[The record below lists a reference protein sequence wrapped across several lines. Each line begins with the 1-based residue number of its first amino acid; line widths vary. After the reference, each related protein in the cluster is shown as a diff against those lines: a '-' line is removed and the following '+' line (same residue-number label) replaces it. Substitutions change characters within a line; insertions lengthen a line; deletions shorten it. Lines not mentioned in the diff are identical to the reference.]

1 MAWMAEHPLLK
12 WHNEVTLP
20 FVARVLGADLP
31 PEWRRFWT
39 LPCITAALDVM
50 DMVGGGQEGWDKE
63 NLSWIQAD
71 FYQKNGYNSVSV
83 TDGRLACFTLMSYYA
98 TILLPQ
104 REDDGGTSFGPKTE
118 FFGPAASQFEEM
130 TIYDPYA
137 CTLFDIHLAQESR
150 RMGPRWG
157 NPILI
162 RWSYQP
168 LLGIDD
174 ELHLMLS
181 KAYHLIQKEDTSLS
195 RIWADIGDFAAD
207 DPETSYKSHHY
218 MALKLSSYSEKV
230 HELGIG
236 WFDFFITLISLR
248 LIDHDAINEITL
260 NRFAIHL
267 ERYRHLFPS

>member
-12 WHNEVTLP
+12 WHNEVTL
-20 FVARVLGADLP
+20 FFIERVLGADLP

-39 LPCITAALDVM
+39 LPCITAALEVM
-50 DMVGGGQEGWDKE
+50 NMVGGGGTGKKDLPE
-63 NLSWIQAD
+63 IQAD
-71 FYQKNGYNSVSV
+71 FYQKNGYNLVSV
-83 TDGRLACFTLMSYYA
+83 NDGRLACFTLMSYYA

-118 FFGPAASQFEEM
+118 FFGPAQSQFEEM

-137 CTLFDIHLAQESR
+137 CTLFDIHLTQESR
-150 RMGPRWG
+150 RTGPRWG

-174 ELHLMLS
+174 ELHLTLS
-181 KAYHLIQKEDTSLS
+181 KAFHLLQKEDTSLS
-195 RIWADIGDFAAD
+195 QIWDIGDIGIVED
-207 DPETSYKSHHY
+207 HPKVSYASHHY
-218 MALKLSSYSEKV
+218 MALKLASHSEKV
-230 HELGIG
+230 HEMGIG

-248 LIDHDAINEITL
+248 LIDHDAIKESTL